1 MLDKKKIC
9 LLIIDMQND
18 FLNPVS
24 PLFVSG
30 GPGIIENLYAVLE
43 FFRQNNLQRI
53 FVRRL
58 HRQDG
63 SDVDKPRIELFRKT
77 GGFLIE
83 GSNGAEIVNKLK
95 PLPNEIIIT
104 KKRWSAFF
112 KTELD
117 LILRRGMID
126 PLIIGGVQTPNCIRA
141 TAVDAISSDYNVIL
155 LEDGTASNSPEIQR
169 ANLSDLKNMGA
180 EISSTLETITM
191 FNK

>member
-24 PLFVSG
+24 PLFVGG
-30 GPGIIENLYAVLE
+30 GPAIIENLYAVLE

-63 SDVDKPRIELFRKT
+63 SDVDKSRIELFRKT

-83 GSNGAEIVNKLK
+83 GSKGAEIVNELK

-117 LILRRGMID
+117 LILRRGMFD
-126 PLIIGGVQTPNCIRA
+126 TLIIGGVQTPNCIRA
-141 TAVDAISSDYNVIL
+141 TAVDAISLDYNVIL

-180 EISSTLETITM
+180 ETSSTLETITM